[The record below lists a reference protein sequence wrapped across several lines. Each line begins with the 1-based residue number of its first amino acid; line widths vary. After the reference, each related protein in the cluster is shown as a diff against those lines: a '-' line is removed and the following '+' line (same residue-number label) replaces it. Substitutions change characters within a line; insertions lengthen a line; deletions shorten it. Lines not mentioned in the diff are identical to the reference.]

1 MAYGSY
7 PQFSHPL
14 LLLKKEYKNNSSS
27 KRKNRGKSTG
37 REDRNMECFIE
48 KEDLLRCLY
57 LVQGVVEK
65 RSSLPILAHVL
76 IEAAEGIV
84 SLGATD
90 LEVGIRQQCK
100 STVKKNG
107 AVTTDA
113 RKLYEIIRELPPER
127 ISLRASGNGW
137 LDVSSG
143 KSRFRLASLD
153 PKEFPAVVPTEQ
165 ATGTSPPVTAALSAK
180 TLREMVEKTLFAAS
194 PDETRLQLSGVY
206 VEAQEEGKL
215 RMAASDG
222 HRLSLIERKTTIPE
236 LSAWPHTI
244 LPRKGLIEARKLLEK
259 SEGEVLLSLKGA
271 TAILKKDSTELSMR
285 LVEGEFPDYKQII
298 PTDKKHT
305 ITFSRED
312 FLGAL
317 RRLLVL
323 TTERSRGIKLQT
335 EKDRM
340 EISVNTPDIGEGV
353 EEIGVSH
360 EGGNIT
366 IGFNGRY
373 LTEAL
378 AVMEEG
384 QKVILYL
391 KDEVSP
397 GLLQTEEDKDF
408 SYVIMPM
415 RIL

>member
-1 MAYGSY
+1 
-7 PQFSHPL
+7 
-14 LLLKKEYKNNSSS
+14 
-27 KRKNRGKSTG
+27 
-37 REDRNMECFIE
+37 MECLVE

-76 IEAAEGIV
+76 IESTEGKV
-84 SLGATD
+84 TFGATD

-113 RKLYEIIRELPPER
+113 RKLYEIIRELPPESV
-127 ISLRASGNGW
+127 SLRSAGNGW

-153 PKEFPAVVPTEQ
+153 PKEFPAVIPPEQ
-165 ATGTSPPVTAALSAK
+165 TGKKSTASASLSAN

-194 PDETRLQLSGVY
+194 PDESRLQLSGVY
-206 VEAQEEGKL
+206 VEVQKTGKI
-215 RMAASDG
+215 RMVASDG
-222 HRLSLIERKTTIPE
+222 HRLSLIERETMIPDPA
-236 LSAWPHTI
+236 AWPHVI
-244 LPRKGLIEARKLLEK
+244 LPRKGLIEVRKLVEK
-259 SEGEVLLSLKGA
+259 TEGDVELSLQGP
-271 TAILKKDSTELSMR
+271 IVVMKKDSTELSMR
-285 LVEGEFPDYKQII
+285 LVEGEFPDYHQVI
-298 PTDKKHT
+298 PKERKHA
-305 ITFSRED
+305 IAFSREE
-312 FLGAL
+312 FLSAL

-323 TTERSRGIKLQT
+323 TTERSRGIKLQVG
-335 EKDRM
+335 KNSM

-353 EEIGVSH
+353 EEIATIH
-360 EGGNIT
+360 EGEGVI

-378 AVMEEG
+378 GVMNEG

-397 GLLQTEEDKDF
+397 GLLQTEEDQDF

>member
-1 MAYGSY
+1 
-7 PQFSHPL
+7 
-14 LLLKKEYKNNSSS
+14 
-27 KRKNRGKSTG
+27 
-37 REDRNMECFIE
+37 
-48 KEDLLRCLY
+48 
-57 LVQGVVEK
+57 
-65 RSSLPILAHVL
+65 
-76 IEAAEGIV
+76 
-84 SLGATD
+84 
-90 LEVGIRQQCK
+90 
-100 STVKKNG
+100 
-107 AVTTDA
+107 
-113 RKLYEIIRELPPER
+113 
-127 ISLRASGNGW
+127 
-137 LDVSSG
+137 
-143 KSRFRLASLD
+143 
-153 PKEFPAVVPTEQ
+153 
-165 ATGTSPPVTAALSAK
+165 
-180 TLREMVEKTLFAAS
+180 MVEKTLFAAS

-206 VEAQEEGKL
+206 LEAQKEGKL
-215 RMAASDG
+215 RMVASDG
-222 HRLSLIERKTTIPE
+222 HRLSLIERETTISDP
-236 LSAWPHTI
+236 SAWPRAI

-259 SEGEVLLSLKGA
+259 SEGEAILSLKGA
-271 TAILKKDSTELSMR
+271 TAILKKESTELSMR
-285 LVEGEFPDYKQII
+285 LVEGEFPDYKQVI

-360 EGGNIT
+360 EGENIT

-378 AVMEEG
+378 MVMEEG

-391 KDEVSP
+391 KDDVSP
-397 GLLQTEEDKDF
+397 GLLQTEEDQDF

>member
-1 MAYGSY
+1 
-7 PQFSHPL
+7 
-14 LLLKKEYKNNSSS
+14 
-27 KRKNRGKSTG
+27 
-37 REDRNMECFIE
+37 MECLVE

-76 IEAAEGIV
+76 IESAEGIV

-127 ISLRASGNGW
+127 VSLRASGNGW

-153 PKEFPAVVPTEQ
+153 PKEFPAVIPTEQ
-165 ATGTSPPVTAALSAK
+165 AGTPPPATASLSAK

-206 VEAQEEGKL
+206 LEAQKEGKL
-215 RMAASDG
+215 RMVASDG
-222 HRLSLIERKTTIPE
+222 HRLSLIERETAIPE
-236 LSAWPHTI
+236 PTAWPRAI

-259 SEGEVLLSLKGA
+259 SEGDVTLALKGT
-271 TAILKKDSTELSMR
+271 TAILKKDTTELSMR

-335 EKDRM
+335 EKERM
-340 EISVNTPDIGEGV
+340 EISVNTPDVGEGV
-353 EEIGVSH
+353 EEIGVAH
-360 EGGNIT
+360 EGESIT

-373 LTEAL
+373 LIEAL
-378 AVMEEG
+378 TVMEEG
-384 QKVILYL
+384 QKVVLYL

>member
-1 MAYGSY
+1 
-7 PQFSHPL
+7 
-14 LLLKKEYKNNSSS
+14 
-27 KRKNRGKSTG
+27 
-37 REDRNMECFIE
+37 MECLVE

-76 IEAAEGIV
+76 IESAEGIV

-127 ISLRASGNGW
+127 VSLRATGNGW

-153 PKEFPAVVPTEQ
+153 PKEFPAVIPTEQ
-165 ATGTSPPVTAALSAK
+165 AGTPPPATASLSAK

-206 VEAQEEGKL
+206 LEAQKEGKL
-215 RMAASDG
+215 RMVASDG
-222 HRLSLIERKTTIPE
+222 HRLSLIERETAIPE
-236 LSAWPHTI
+236 PTAWPRAI

-259 SEGEVLLSLKGA
+259 SEGDVTLALKGT
-271 TAILKKDSTELSMR
+271 TAILKKDTTELSMR

-335 EKDRM
+335 EKERM
-340 EISVNTPDIGEGV
+340 EISVNTPDVGEGV
-353 EEIGVSH
+353 EEIGVAH
-360 EGGNIT
+360 EGESIT

-373 LTEAL
+373 LIEAL
-378 AVMEEG
+378 TVMEEG
-384 QKVILYL
+384 QKVVLYL

-397 GLLQTEEDKDF
+397 GLLQAEEDKDF

>member
-1 MAYGSY
+1 
-7 PQFSHPL
+7 
-14 LLLKKEYKNNSSS
+14 
-27 KRKNRGKSTG
+27 
-37 REDRNMECFIE
+37 MECLVE

-76 IEAAEGIV
+76 IESAEGIV

-127 ISLRASGNGW
+127 VSLRASGNGW

-153 PKEFPAVVPTEQ
+153 PKEFPAVIPTEQ
-165 ATGTSPPVTAALSAK
+165 AGTPPPATASLSAK

-206 VEAQEEGKL
+206 LEAQKEGKL
-215 RMAASDG
+215 RMVASDG
-222 HRLSLIERKTTIPE
+222 HRLSLIERETAIPE
-236 LSAWPHTI
+236 PTAWPRAI

-259 SEGEVLLSLKGA
+259 SEGDVTLALKGT
-271 TAILKKDSTELSMR
+271 TAILKKDTTELSMR
-285 LVEGEFPDYKQII
+285 LIEGEFPDYKQII

-335 EKDRM
+335 EKERM
-340 EISVNTPDIGEGV
+340 EISVNTPDVGEGV
-353 EEIGVSH
+353 EEIGVAH
-360 EGGNIT
+360 EGESIT

-373 LTEAL
+373 LIEAL

-384 QKVILYL
+384 QKVVLYL

-397 GLLQTEEDKDF
+397 GLLQAEEDKDF

>member
-1 MAYGSY
+1 
-7 PQFSHPL
+7 
-14 LLLKKEYKNNSSS
+14 
-27 KRKNRGKSTG
+27 
-37 REDRNMECFIE
+37 MECFVE

-76 IEAAEGIV
+76 IESAEGMM

-90 LEVGIRQQCK
+90 LEIGIRQQCK
-100 STVKKNG
+100 AMVKKNG

-127 ISLRASGNGW
+127 ISLRAAGNGW
-137 LDVSSG
+137 IDVNSG

-153 PKEFPAVVPTEQ
+153 PKEFPAVVPAEKPEKAS
-165 ATGTSPPVTAALSAK
+165 ATTASLSAK
-180 TLREMVEKTLFAAS
+180 IMREMVEKTLFAAS

-206 VEAQEEGKL
+206 LEAQKTRKL
-215 RMAASDG
+215 RMVASDG
-222 HRLSLIERKTTIPE
+222 HRLSLIEREIALSEP
-236 LSAWPHTI
+236 SAWPRAI
-244 LPRKGLIEARKLLEK
+244 LPRKGLMEVRKLLEK
-259 SEGEVLLSLKGA
+259 SEGDVEFALQGT
-271 TAILKKDSTELSMR
+271 TAIIRKETTELSMR
-285 LVEGEFPDYKQII
+285 LVEGEFPDYNQVI
-298 PTDKKHT
+298 PKERKHA
-305 ITFSRED
+305 ISFSRED

-323 TTERSRGIKLQT
+323 TTERSRGIKLQVG
-335 EKDRM
+335 KDAM

-353 EEIGVSH
+353 EEIAVDH
-360 EGGNIT
+360 EDGNII

-373 LTEAL
+373 LMEAL
-378 AVMEEG
+378 NVMEEG
-384 QKVILYL
+384 QKVVLYL

-397 GLLQTEEDKDF
+397 GLLQTADDQDF

>member
-1 MAYGSY
+1 M
-7 PQFSHPL
+7 
-14 LLLKKEYKNNSSS
+14 
-27 KRKNRGKSTG
+27 
-37 REDRNMECFIE
+37 
-48 KEDLLRCLY
+48 
-57 LVQGVVEK
+57 
-65 RSSLPILAHVL
+65 
-76 IEAAEGIV
+76 
-84 SLGATD
+84 
-90 LEVGIRQQCK
+90 
-100 STVKKNG
+100 VKKNG

-153 PKEFPAVVPTEQ
+153 PKEFPAIVPAEQ
-165 ATGTSPPVTAALSAK
+165 STGTPPATASPSAK

-206 VEAQEEGKL
+206 LEAQKEGKL
-215 RMAASDG
+215 RMVASDG
-222 HRLSLIERKTTIPE
+222 HRLSLIERETTISDP
-236 LSAWPHTI
+236 SAWPRAI

-259 SEGEVLLSLKGA
+259 SEGEVILSLTGA
-271 TAILKKDSTELSMR
+271 TAIVKKESTELSMR
-285 LVEGEFPDYKQII
+285 LVEGEFPDYKQVI

-305 ITFSRED
+305 VTFSRED

-366 IGFNGRY
+366 VGFNGRY
-373 LTEAL
+373 LSEAL
-378 AVMEEG
+378 TVMEE
-384 QKVILYL
+384 QKIILYL
-391 KDEVSP
+391 KDEASP
-397 GLLQTEEDKDF
+397 GLLQAEEDKDF

>member
-1 MAYGSY
+1 
-7 PQFSHPL
+7 
-14 LLLKKEYKNNSSS
+14 
-27 KRKNRGKSTG
+27 
-37 REDRNMECFIE
+37 MECLVE

-76 IEAAEGIV
+76 IESSEGIA

-100 STVKKNG
+100 ATVKKNG
-107 AVTTDA
+107 AATTDA

-153 PKEFPAVVPTEQ
+153 PKEFPAVVPAEQ
-165 ATGTSPPVTAALSAK
+165 AAGTPPVTASLSAK
-180 TLREMVEKTLFAAS
+180 TLREMIEKTLFAAS

-206 VEAQEEGKL
+206 LEAQKEGKL
-215 RMAASDG
+215 RMVASDG
-222 HRLSLIERKTTIPE
+222 HRLSLIERETTISDP
-236 LSAWPHTI
+236 SAWPRTI

-259 SEGEVLLSLKGA
+259 SEDEVILSLKGA
-271 TAILKKDSTELSMR
+271 TAIVKKESTELSMR
-285 LVEGEFPDYKQII
+285 LVEGEFPDYKQVV

-373 LTEAL
+373 LIEAL
-378 AVMEEG
+378 MVMEEG

-397 GLLQTEEDKDF
+397 GLLQTEEDQDF